1 MMFQRIPVK
10 HMQRQVGLGC
20 AIGSEMA
27 GPSRHD
33 GKNRK
38 HTLFVAKKHFDSPSK
53 PRVAVDAILLMKQR
67 IAPMAIFFQLD
78 SGAL

>member
-1 MMFQRIPVK
+1 MFQRIPVK

-33 GKNRK
+33 GKSQKRVPLCSRK
-38 HTLFVAKKHFDSPSK
+38 ARGLMYLA
-53 PRVAVDAILLMKQR
+53 RILARL
-67 IAPMAIFFQLD
+67 QLPLVLP
-78 SGAL
+78 GPPHPQAT